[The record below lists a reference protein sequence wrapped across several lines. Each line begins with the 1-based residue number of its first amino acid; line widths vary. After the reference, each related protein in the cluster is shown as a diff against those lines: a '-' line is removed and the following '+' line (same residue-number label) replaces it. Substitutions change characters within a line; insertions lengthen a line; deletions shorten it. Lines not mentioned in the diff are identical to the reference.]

1 MDKFLPRELEI
12 IKNLNH
18 PNIVS
23 VYTIL
28 EVGPF
33 ICCFMDF
40 CAFGDLLDRI
50 RYRGPLTA
58 NETKLYFGQLAAA
71 VYYLH
76 SENISHRDIKCEN
89 VLIQDRYCVKLT
101 DFGFSRPLVGRNGAI
116 EYSDTFCGSAAYAA
130 PEVLKGISYDPRRYD
145 MWSLGC
151 VLFIMATGSMPYDD
165 ENIAATIRRQEQHH
179 IAYPADVPVEAA
191 LRDVIGRLLDPDVER
206 RLSVEELMME
216 PWVNGR
222 RVHRAAPP
230 MPQSPTSGS
239 IMPTPTTLMPTPT
252 TLMPTTCRER
262 VDG

>member
-50 RYRGPLTA
+50 RFRGPLSA
-58 NETKLYFGQLAAA
+58 AETRLYFGQLAAA
-71 VYYLH
+71 VSYLH
-76 SENISHRDIKCEN
+76 AERIAHRDIKCEN
-89 VLIQDRYCVKLT
+89 VLIQNRYCVKLT
-101 DFGFSRPLVGRNGAI
+101 DFGFSRPLVCRNAGAF
-116 EYSDTFCGSAAYAA
+116 EFSETFCGSAAYAA
-130 PEVLKGISYDPRRYD
+130 PEVLKGVPYDPRRYD

-179 IAYPADVPVEAA
+179 IVYPTDVAVDEV
-191 LRDVIGRLLDPDVER
+191 LRELIARLLEPDVDR
-206 RLSVEELMME
+206 RLSVEQLMEE
-216 PWVNGR
+216 PWVQCGRASGGNGDNGANGGR
-222 RVHRAAPP
+222 WRDEGMR
-230 MPQSPTSGS
+230 
-239 IMPTPTTLMPTPT
+239 
-252 TLMPTTCRER
+252 
-262 VDG
+262 